1 MPTLHGSTV
10 CIAQVVQTMPKLQ
23 FDKTIGRTIPMT
35 EATQRP
41 SEDAMEFDEIFQAS
55 STLPWAVIQDQYG
68 NESIVDSMGDFVV
81 EMAEQTIDADLIV
94 KAVNSHDALVVAIED
109 MEESRE
115 NLKGLVQRLTIQNDA
130 LVVAVSNFLGWVDA
144 PMYSH
149 SDLWGGVPETPEM
162 EALRAALEQVK

>member
-1 MPTLHGSTV
+1 
-10 CIAQVVQTMPKLQ
+10 
-23 FDKTIGRTIPMT
+23 MT

-115 NLKGLVQRLTIQNDA
+115 NLEGLVQRITIQNDA
-130 LVVAVSNFLGWVDA
+130 LVAALEDA
-144 PMYSH
+144 AKWLHLASQNHGTSPLITKRH
-149 SDLWGGVPETPEM
+149 QV
-162 EALRAALEQVK
+162 EAAKIEAALEQVK